1 MKQLYTFLTIL
12 FLAVVSIHSVLA
24 QQSFKKN
31 RYYSIG
37 GCLNAMNYVG
47 DLDPGPSFASPSIKF
62 TRYNIGLTGLYRL
75 TPLVSLRGTLSTG
88 EVAGSDAQSA
98 NYANQNVSRLYRNLS
113 FQSQIY
119 EVKADVVIDLI
130 GNRGKYT
137 KRPDYT
143 PYVFAGVAYFHMDPM
158 AKDPSGHM
166 VHLHSLHT
174 EGQGLPGGPK
184 QYSLNQIALPIGAG
198 FRYKLSKQWDL
209 AFEIGWRFTTT
220 DYLDDV
226 SGKYYDKTKLTAA
239 YGNESRIM
247 SDRSYEAYSS
257 NGELAN
263 SADTR
268 AGIGSGASG
277 SGVNTTAGHATA
289 NDGWS
294 QINGYGQAGQQ
305 RGSING
311 RKDMYI
317 ITGFHLTYIIPE
329 KVVCPKFR

>member
-1 MKQLYTFLTIL
+1 MKQLYSFLIFSFLLTI
-12 FLAVVSIHSVLA
+12 VSFNTVLA

-62 TRYNIGLTGLYRL
+62 TRYNVGLTGLYRYS
-75 TPLVSLRGTLSTG
+75 PLVSFRGTLSTG
-88 EVAGSDAQSA
+88 EIQGSDAQSA
-98 NYANQNVSRLYRNLS
+98 NYAAKNVNRLYRNLS
-113 FQSQIY
+113 FKSQIY
-119 EVKADVVIDLI
+119 EVKADIVIDLI

-143 PYVFAGVAYFHMDPM
+143 PYVFAGVAYFHMDPT
-158 AKDPSGHM
+158 AVDPSGHT
-166 VHLHSLHT
+166 VHLHKLHT

-184 QYSLNQIALPIGAG
+184 QYSLNQIALPVGAG
-198 FRYKLSKQWDL
+198 FRYKLSKQLDL

-220 DYLDDV
+220 DYMDDV
-226 SGKYYDKTKLTAA
+226 SGKYYDKGKLQAA
-239 YGNESRIM
+239 YGKETVIM
-247 SDRSYEAYSS
+247 SDRSAEAYHNNS
-257 NGELAN
+257 ELAA
-263 SADTR
+263 SADNRQGNGTP
-268 AGIGSGASG
+268 GSGL
-277 SGVNTTAGHATA
+277 VTDA
-289 NDGWS
+289 NGYTS
-294 QINGYGQAGQQ
+294 ISSYGQAGNQ